1 MARNNKK
8 ALTDTEREQRRQAQ
22 RKALEESLTALLTS
36 DGWKRWLKTRAT
48 LHNSYSANN
57 TLLIA
62 HQAFIRGIEPTYVA
76 GFRAWLSLGRC
87 VRKGEKGLTIW
98 APMRVKARDGE
109 DAASGG
115 EGKGEKRKT
124 IFRTTAVF
132 DVSQTDPLPDAEP
145 APLEAPSLGTV
156 EGDSHIGLIGPLEQL
171 ARGLGYQVVWA
182 AEIRGGA
189 HGLCRR
195 GRERQIEVLTSLA
208 PNHGVAVLIHEICH
222 AFVGE
227 RDELRSI
234 DRRLEEIVVES
245 ATYIACACA
254 GLATDVDSVPYVA
267 GWAGTEDPVAVVQ
280 QAAGLIDEL
289 ARLIEDAIAP
299 ADDDEQADGAA
310 ALAATA

>member
-1 MARNNKK
+1 
-8 ALTDTEREQRRQAQ
+8 
-22 RKALEESLTALLTS
+22 
-36 DGWKRWLKTRAT
+36 

-87 VRKGEKGLTIW
+87 VRKGETGLTIW
-98 APMRVKARDGE
+98 APMRVKVRDAGNDGAADGTGVGE
-109 DAASGG
+109 
-115 EGKGEKRKT
+115 GEKRKT

-132 DVSQTDPLPDAEP
+132 DVSQTDPLPDVEP
-145 APLEAPSLGTV
+145 APLEAPSLGTI
-156 EGDSHIGLIGPLEQL
+156 EGDSHIGLIRPLEEL

-208 PNHGVAVLIHEICH
+208 ANHGVAVLIHEICH

-245 ATYIACACA
+245 ATYIACACV
-254 GLATDVDSVPYVA
+254 GLQTDVDSVPYVA

-299 ADDDEQADGAA
+299 ADDDEQADGGAA
-310 ALAATA
+310 APLVATA